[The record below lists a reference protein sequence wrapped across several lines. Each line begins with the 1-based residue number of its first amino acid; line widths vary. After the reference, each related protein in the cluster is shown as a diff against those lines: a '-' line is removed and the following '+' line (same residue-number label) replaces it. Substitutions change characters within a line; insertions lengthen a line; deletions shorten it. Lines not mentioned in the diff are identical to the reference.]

1 MFREQDTAGSEHAE
15 FRMDGAGDILRLVFR
30 NTASGSSDLINHYK
44 TGVKLIPATT
54 GVIPRVMPIMLTKE
68 GNIVKG
74 YYLDGNN
81 YILFGQTTVNF
92 TNGANILA
100 GIALY
105 SSAGRPDAKAVI
117 TDLQLTKNY

>member
-1 MFREQDTAGSEHAE
+1 
-15 FRMDGAGDILRLVFR
+15 
-30 NTASGSSDLINHYK
+30 
-44 TGVKLIPATT
+44 
-54 GVIPRVMPIMLTKE
+54 MLTKE